1 MVLETNNLSTTKGTK
16 MSKAKQDAA
25 YLYEHFIQ
33 SGKNKGFVEMLYNR
47 VIKQD
52 GLKLWEAK
60 ALANEFNKLVKQG

>member
-1 MVLETNNLSTTKGTK
+1 MDQAMVLETNQGNNMT
-16 MSKAKQDAA
+16 KAKQDAA
-25 YLYEHFIQ
+25 YLYEHYIQ

-47 VIKQD
+47 VVKQE